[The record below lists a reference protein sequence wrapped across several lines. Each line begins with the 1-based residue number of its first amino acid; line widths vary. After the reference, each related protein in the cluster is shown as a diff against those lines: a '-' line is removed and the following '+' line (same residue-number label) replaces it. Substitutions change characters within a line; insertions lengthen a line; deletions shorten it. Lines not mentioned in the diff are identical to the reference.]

1 MAAAPSNKE
10 LRNNAWRRVIV
21 GLMTRNLLNAKGIR
35 AHIAA
40 LCLKVST
47 GIGIRSTELLK
58 GLVII

>member
-1 MAAAPSNKE
+1 
-10 LRNNAWRRVIV
+10 
-21 GLMTRNLLNAKGIR
+21 MTRNLLNAKGIR